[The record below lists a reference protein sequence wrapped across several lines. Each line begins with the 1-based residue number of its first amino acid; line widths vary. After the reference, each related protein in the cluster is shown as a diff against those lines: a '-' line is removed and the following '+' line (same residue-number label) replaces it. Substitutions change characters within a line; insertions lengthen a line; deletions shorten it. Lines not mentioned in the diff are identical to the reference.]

1 MDRLGKSIATAYLQM
16 QVLAPIIGTD
26 EALFY
31 MLERHGSKSIAVL
44 SFFAVMPAAAEVL
57 VGGSEKAK
65 SIKIE
70 FLEKEAPAIIDD
82 MFTNGKYGGEKNLF
96 KGMLQDEAPDE
107 EMFKKRFAELQ
118 LLEKAKSLIKEDPSD
133 V

>member
-1 MDRLGKSIATAYLQM
+1 MDKLSKTIATAYLQM

-31 MLERHGSKSIAVL
+31 MLERHGSRSIAIL

-57 VGGSEKAK
+57 VGGTKQAKA
-65 SIKIE
+65 IKTE
-70 FLEKEAPAIIDD
+70 FLEKEASVIIED
-82 MFTNGKYGGEKNLF
+82 MLVNGKYGGEKNLF
-96 KGMLQDEAPDE
+96 KGMLQDEEPDV
-107 EMFKKRFAELQ
+107 EMFKKRFSELQ
-118 LLEKAKSLIKEDPSD
+118 LLEKAKSLIKGDSD